1 MKNLLYFIFIVI
13 LWFPALGNEDDLS
26 LPPLK
31 KQAEWAKGLVW
42 YQIFPERFRNGD
54 TGNDPTVSEVP
65 EAEGHPDWQV
75 HPWTSDWYAMQ
86 PWEKAQ
92 EDTFYAFPIVFARR
106 YGGDLVG
113 VIEKLDYL
121 KDLGVDGIYFNPV
134 FEAESLHKYDGAS
147 FHHIDDNFGPD
158 PTGDRKTLAE
168 ADVTPAGR
176 LFLRQGRFGR

>member
-13 LWFPALGNEDDLS
+13 LWFPAFGNEDDLS

-65 EAEGHPDWQV
+65 EAEGHPDLQV

-86 PWEKAQ
+86 PCERHRRIHFTLFRSYSHG
-92 EDTFYAFPIVFARR
+92 DT
-106 YGGDLVG
+106 
-113 VIEKLDYL
+113 E
-121 KDLGVDGIYFNPV
+121 GILS
-134 FEAESLHKYDGAS
+134 E
-147 FHHIDDNFGPD
+147 
-158 PTGDRKTLAE
+158 
-168 ADVTPAGR
+168 
-176 LFLRQGRFGR
+176 